1 MGHGRTRTNTEK
13 TRTEKINKRLV
24 RQTLRGYA
32 RADKSIQRERREW
45 LAHLTTEQ
53 ARRLFDELHQDADKW
68 KQFGGDLKA
77 LEERRIASKIKG
89 RRILMRL
96 YERSTK

>member
-1 MGHGRTRTNTEK
+1 MNAEK
-13 TRTEKINKRLV
+13 RGKIKSKLNKRLV

-32 RADKSIQRERREW
+32 RADKSNQQERHLW
-45 LAHLTTEQ
+45 LAKLTTED
-53 ARRLFDELHQDADKW
+53 ARRIFDELHQDADKW
-68 KQFGGDLKA
+68 KQFGGDVKA
-77 LEERRIASKIKG
+77 LEERRTASKIKG

>member
-1 MGHGRTRTNTEK
+1 MGHRRTRANTEK
-13 TRTEKINKRLV
+13 IELNKRLV

-45 LAHLTTEQ
+45 LAHLATEQ

-77 LEERRIASKIKG
+77 LAERRVASKIEG
-89 RRILMRL
+89 RRIFMRL
-96 YERSTK
+96 YERSAK

>member
-1 MGHGRTRTNTEK
+1 MGHRRTRK
-13 TRTEKINKRLV
+13 DARQVIKMNKRLV

-77 LEERRIASKIKG
+77 LEDRRIAGKIKG
-89 RRILMRL
+89 RRIMMRL
-96 YERSTK
+96 YERSAK